1 MDGEALVSDKAQ
13 LRERL
18 KQIFGSIGFIVIV
31 AFAVRTGFLYYYFV
45 FIVQRV
51 IRENLPF
58 GYEAG
63 SIAAAIAQ
71 GRGFSSPLRMV
82 QTGPTAWFTP
92 IYPYLLAG
100 VFKVFGVYSYTSN
113 LVIRC
118 INNAFS
124 ACTCWPIYAI
134 GAKAFSK
141 KVGTAAAWIWV
152 CLPMSLFFSTVWV
165 WDTALSTLVL
175 TIIIAATLELRGSER
190 LSWWIGYGALWAFG
204 AMVNATVLSVLPP
217 LALWAIWP
225 LRREL
230 LPAARLLAASSLI
243 FVAGITPWTIRN
255 YVVFHKFIPFRSN
268 FALELW
274 LGNNPDVP
282 DSWSPWLHPNDDPSE
297 AAKYA
302 RMTEIPF
309 MQEKQREAVLFMRT
323 HPVETMGFI
332 FRRFSDNW
340 IAMWDP
346 PADIWSRVD
355 LVTKLGIVG
364 NCLFPLLSLMGALLA
379 YRQRNEIAVPFAS
392 VMLFFPLIFYITHT
406 SSRYRHPMDPIML
419 VLAVYSIGYSV
430 SYFLKRFSGLE
441 ARIPASHTTD

>member
-1 MDGEALVSDKAQ
+1 MDDKAR
-13 LRERL
+13 LRQTL
-18 KQIFGSIGFIVIV
+18 KHIVGSVGFIVVI
-31 AFAVRTGFLYYYFV
+31 AFLVRTGFLYYYFR

-51 IRENLPF
+51 VRDYLPF

-63 SIAAAIAQ
+63 SVAAAIAQ

-82 QTGPTAWFTP
+82 QTGPTVWFTP

-100 VFKVFGVYSYTSN
+100 VFKVFGIYSYTSN

-124 ACTCWPIYAI
+124 AFTCWPIYAI
-134 GAKAFSK
+134 GAKAFGRK
-141 KVGTAAAWIWV
+141 YGTAAAWIWV
-152 CLPMSLFFSTVWV
+152 CFPMALFFSTVWV
-165 WDTALSTLVL
+165 WDTALSTLML

-190 LSWWIGYGALWAFG
+190 LSSWISYGALWAAG
-204 AMVNATVLSVLPP
+204 AMVNATVLAVLPA

-225 LRREL
+225 LRHQL
-230 LPAARLLAASSLI
+230 APAGKLLAVSSLI
-243 FVAGITPWTIRN
+243 FIAGISPWTIRN

-268 FALELW
+268 FAMELW
-274 LGNNPDVP
+274 LGNNPAVP

-302 RMTEIPF
+302 RMTEIPY
-309 MQEKQREAVLFMRT
+309 MEEKQHEAMLFMRA

-332 FRRFSDNW
+332 FRRFTDNW

-355 LVTKLGIVG
+355 LTTKLEILG
-364 NCLFPLLSLMGALLA
+364 NCLFPLLALLGVLLA
-379 YRQRNEIAVPFAS
+379 SRQHNEITVPLAA
-392 VMLFFPLIFYITHT
+392 VMLFFPLVFYITHT
-406 SSRYRHPMDPIML
+406 SSRYRHPMDPMML
-419 VLAVYSIGYSV
+419 VLAVYALAYPV
-430 SYFLKRFSGLE
+430 TYAVKRFSGMD
-441 ARIPASHTTD
+441 ARIPASNTTD